1 MTRETLRRALAAA
14 MASFSC
20 SSAGGGDAGDADSA
34 RDMDAAGATDAGSGD
49 SAIATFS
56 CTQASVFLCTEV
68 VASASERVAEEQACA
83 AEPGTFGAG
92 CARSGAVGCCAQG
105 GDTQCY
111 YSAAEAMIAKSICA
125 GPGMTWSMADEQ

>member
-1 MTRETLRRALAAA
+1 V
-14 MASFSC
+14 
-20 SSAGGGDAGDADSA
+20 
-34 RDMDAAGATDAGSGD
+34 DAAGPTDAASGD
-49 SAIATFS
+49 SAVTTFS
-56 CTQASVFLCTEV
+56 CTQATVFLCTEV
-68 VASASERVAEEQACA
+68 VASASEMVAEEQACA

-92 CARSGAVGCCAQG
+92 CSRSGAVGCCAQG